1 MMARRVSDGVALTG
15 PAHSASGSGT
25 AAGPGAGRGFGSL
38 LGTAAA
44 EGFGDALARTVLPI
58 LAVAVLGMGPAF
70 VGALN
75 AVGVAAFLLLGV
87 PAGAAIDRRRRPLS
101 AMGAASLLRSLVL
114 LGLAAAVFTGAL
126 SAPVLAAAAVLIGVA
141 DVVFTTAQTSVVPG
155 VAGKRGLKHVYSRL
169 AITGQASS
177 AAAAGTA
184 GAVLALVGMP
194 LLLAATAAA
203 YAASRVFQLGL
214 PRRSDEATGPG
225 MRDSRATRDGR
236 AAKDNG
242 SAADPGAPRRRIR
255 SRLRPRGEWRRG
267 FALLRAS
274 PALSALTLS
283 ACLTNAA
290 AMVGNTVLPV
300 YVLQDLAVSPA
311 AYAALGMFAA
321 LGAVLGA
328 AAAPGISGWLGL
340 RATRASAALLS
351 VPTVLVAVG
360 CTWLPGPETAWL
372 AVEFFLWAFLISLS
386 GVAGS
391 EVLPRTVAADQLAT
405 VAAAQRTFSLGV
417 MPVAAV
423 VAGCVGAWLG
433 TAPVFC
439 LWLLLAAAAAVPI
452 VRARALDQ
460 FR

>member
-1 MMARRVSDGVALTG
+1 MMARRVSDDVALTG
-15 PAHSASGSGT
+15 PATTASRSGT
-25 AAGPGAGRGFGSL
+25 ATGPAGRGFRSL
-38 LGTAAA
+38 LATAAA

-58 LAVAVLGMGPAF
+58 LAVAVLGMGPGF

-75 AVGVAAFLLLGV
+75 AVGVAGFLLLGV
-87 PAGAAIDRRRRPLS
+87 PVGAIVDRRRRPQS

-114 LGLAAAVFTGAL
+114 LGLAAAVFAGAL
-126 SAPVLAAAAVLIGVA
+126 SAPLLAAAAVLIGVA
-141 DVVFTTAQTSVVPG
+141 DVLFTTAQTSVIPG
-155 VAGKRGLKHVYSRL
+155 IAEKRGLKHVYSRL
-169 AITGQASS
+169 AITGQATS

-194 LLLAATAAA
+194 LLLAATAIA
-203 YAASRVFQLGL
+203 YAASRLFQLGL
-214 PRRSDEATGPG
+214 PRWPEEAPG
-225 MRDSRATRDGR
+225 RGSRDSGP
-236 AAKDNG
+236 
-242 SAADPGAPRRRIR
+242 ADDAGAPPRRPRRRG
-255 SRLRPRGEWRRG
+255 RPRGEWRRG
-267 FALLRAS
+267 FRVLRAS
-274 PALSALTLS
+274 PVLSALTLS
-283 ACLTNAA
+283 SCLANAA

-300 YVLQDLAVSPA
+300 YVLQDLAVAPA

-360 CTWLPGPETAWL
+360 CPWLPGPELVWL
-372 AVEFFLWAFLISLS
+372 AAEFFLWAFLISLS